1 MDSCSCLIYLFIII
15 IILNWVSKFPNIKP
29 RSCCCQVNIF
39 LGPQKVQT
47 LKTKLGVKRTWK
59 YQPRSCRSKKKKHV
73 SYASE
78 AQINKTQNHETLK
91 FGKISLSKEPNNNM
105 VEQKGIT
112 SKGVHPT
119 KNLVVS
125 NNNNNL
131 DREAI
136 SNPNLRRDL
145 THHHRT

>member
-1 MDSCSCLIYLFIII
+1 ML
-15 IILNWVSKFPNIKP
+15 
-29 RSCCCQVNIF
+29 
-39 LGPQKVQT
+39 QT
-47 LKTKLGVKRTWK
+47 
-59 YQPRSCRSKKKKHV
+59 
-73 SYASE
+73 
-78 AQINKTQNHETLK
+78 
-91 FGKISLSKEPNNNM
+91 KEPNNNM

-145 THHHRT
+145 THHHRTYGGEIQRDKFVIFHTFWVLCLQGNTHTPKG